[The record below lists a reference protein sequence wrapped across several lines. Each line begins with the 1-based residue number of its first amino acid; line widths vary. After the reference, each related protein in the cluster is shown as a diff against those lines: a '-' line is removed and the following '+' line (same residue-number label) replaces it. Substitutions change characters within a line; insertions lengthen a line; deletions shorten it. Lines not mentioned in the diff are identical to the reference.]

1 MKTEGLLEGVIA
13 AAPNRRAFLAKI
25 GIAGAALGAVQSMGV
40 AQSGAGPS
48 DADILNFAL
57 NLEYLEA
64 EFYTL
69 ATAGMTIDQLGIGIT
84 GSGTAGAT
92 TGGSMVNFGATTSQI
107 QSSKIANQI
116 AADER
121 AHVALIRGALTAA
134 GATPIAKPALN
145 LNALGIGFAGLTDFL
160 QLARVF
166 EDIGVTAYAG
176 AAPLISSK
184 AILGA
189 AARIAQA
196 EAFHSSNIRLQMAI
210 LGVPSMPVDAVDII
224 PPPSGTNYFALDG
237 NGLTQTRTPGQVLYL
252 AYGNKAN
259 ATSGG
264 FFPNGANGT
273 LNMSST
279 AATNMA
285 ANGTTASVTPST
297 MSTSQNSIQLDA
309 TASTSGSGN
318 LTYLYMVLPGGK
330 VPAILQT
337 PNSPK
342 ATIQFVNG
350 PGTYL
355 LQLIVTD
362 GSGTT
367 ATQNITLMYTGS

>member
-1 MKTEGLLEGVIA
+1 MKKEGLLESVIA

-25 GIAGAALGAVQSMGV
+25 GIAGAALGAASAIGT
-40 AQSGAGPS
+40 AQSAGPS

-69 ATAGMTIDQLGIGIT
+69 ATSGMTIDQLGIGIT
-84 GSGTAGAT
+84 GSGTPGPT
-92 TGGSMVNFGATTSQI
+92 TGGSQVNFGNTS
-107 QSSKIANQI
+107 AQI
-116 AADER
+116 AYSKVANEIAFDER
-121 AHVALIRGALTAA
+121 AHVALIRGALMGA
-134 GATPIAKPALN
+134 GATPVAKPAIN
-145 LNALGIGFAGLTDFL
+145 LNALGLGFGGITDFL

-184 AILGA
+184 AILGY
-189 AARIAQA
+189 AARIAQT
-196 EAFHSSNIRLQMAI
+196 EAAHSANIRLQMALMGI
-210 LGVPSMPVDAVDII
+210 PSMAIDGVDII
-224 PPPSGTNYFALDG
+224 PPPSGTNYFPLDN

-259 ATSGG
+259 ASSGG

-279 AATNMA
+279 AATIVPA
-285 ANGTTASVTPST
+285 TGTTASVTPAT
-297 MSTSQNSIQLDA
+297 MTTSQTSIALDA
-309 TASTSGSGN
+309 SASMSGSGN
-318 LTYLYMVLPGGK
+318 LMYLFMVLPGGK
-330 VPAILQT
+330 VPALLQT

-342 ATIQFVNG
+342 ATVQFVNG

-362 GSGTT
+362 GSGGQ
-367 ATQNITLMYTGS
+367 ATQNITLMYTGM

>member
-1 MKTEGLLEGVIA
+1 MNKTGLLQSVIDGS
-13 AAPNRRAFLAKI
+13 PNRRAFLAKI
-25 GIAGAALGAVQSMGV
+25 GIASAALGAIPAITS
-40 AQSGAGPS
+40 AQTTAGPT

-57 NLEYLEA
+57 NLEYLES

-69 ATAGMTIDQLGIGIT
+69 ATAGVTIDKMGLGIDGT
-84 GSGTAGAT
+84 GNSGPT
-92 TGGSMVNFGATTSQI
+92 TGGSLVNFGTSAI
-107 QSSKIANQI
+107 QI
-116 AADER
+116 AYAKVANEIAGDER
-121 AHVALIRGALTAA
+121 AHVTLIRGALMAA
-134 GATPIAKPALN
+134 GVTPIAKPAIN
-145 LNALGIGFAGLTDFL
+145 LNALGLGFANMTEYL

-184 AILGA
+184 AILGV

-196 EAFHSSNIRLQMAI
+196 EAGHVANIRLQMA
-210 LGVPSMPVDAVDII
+210 LMGVPSMAIDGVDII
-224 PPPSGTNYFALDG
+224 PPPSGSRYFPHDN
-237 NGLTQTRTPGQVLYL
+237 NGLTQTRTPGQVLFL

-273 LNMSST
+273 LNTSST
-279 AATNMA
+279 MATGAA

-297 MSTSQNSIQLDA
+297 TTTNQTSLTLDA
-309 TASTSGSGN
+309 SASTSASGS
-318 LTYLYMVLPGGK
+318 LTYLFMVLPGGK
-330 VPAILQT
+330 VPAVLQT

-342 ATIQFVNG
+342 ATLQFVNG
-350 PGTYL
+350 LGVYL

-362 GSGTT
+362 SSGAQ
-367 ATQNITLMYTGS
+367 ATQNISITVTA